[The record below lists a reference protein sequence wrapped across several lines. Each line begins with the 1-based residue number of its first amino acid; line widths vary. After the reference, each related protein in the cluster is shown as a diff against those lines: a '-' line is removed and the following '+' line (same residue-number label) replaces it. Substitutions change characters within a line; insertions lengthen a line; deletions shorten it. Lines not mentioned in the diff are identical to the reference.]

1 MHVEFNSHA
10 LYAMQLR
17 IRVDYLKVDSNPED
31 YSIGGKGGVFIALGS
46 RKINLSPF
54 LSHKQIVHMQ

>member
-31 YSIGGKGGVFIALGS
+31 YSIGGKGGY
-46 RKINLSPF
+46 LS
-54 LSHKQIVHMQ
+54 LLAVEK